1 MSRIK
6 EQCDLGGA
14 IPAADVEI
22 VVPEI
27 EMNAMDQMIP
37 ITASEIMAAYI
48 GFVRAFHLWMH
59 AAHNVTKGTG
69 FAGDHASLYGPI
81 YVEVQDVIDRI
92 IEKGIG
98 VFDDEG
104 LGCPTRITS
113 DALIVLQSWESP
125 VGQDAARIA
134 DVALE
139 YCKQLVTM
147 DENVAATLEDMGA
160 LTFGLE
166 NLLAE
171 LADVHEGYVYLLQQ
185 RSKQ

>member
-1 MSRIK
+1 MSNIK

-81 YVEVQDVIDRI
+81 YVEVQDVIDRR
-92 IEKGIG
+92 K
-98 VFDDEG
+98 
-104 LGCPTRITS
+104 
-113 DALIVLQSWESP
+113 
-125 VGQDAARIA
+125 
-134 DVALE
+134 
-139 YCKQLVTM
+139 K
-147 DENVAATLEDMGA
+147 
-160 LTFGLE
+160 
-166 NLLAE
+166 
-171 LADVHEGYVYLLQQ
+171 
-185 RSKQ
+185 